1 MVLDFHHKGIIECNV
16 IYMEEG
22 TNQNTLFDEGIVAL
36 SRVQTTLAF
45 SLERGF
51 GRTILILQVYGRGIW
66 NI

>member
-51 GRTILILQVYGRGIW
+51 GRTILI
-66 NI
+66 